1 MNVGNMGSEFRVA
14 YTVLG
19 DAVNLAARLEGAA
32 KQYGVTIVISETT
45 RAAVADVV
53 CRELDRARV
62 KGRAQPVTLFEP
74 MGLADVVTTAMQQEL
89 AAYEQALAAY
99 RARDWQQATLLF
111 QQLVSAYP
119 DQPLYKIYLDR
130 IAVLR
135 THPPEDHWDGV
146 FTLTEK

>member
-1 MNVGNMGSEFRVA
+1 
-14 YTVLG
+14 
-19 DAVNLAARLEGAA
+19 
-32 KQYGVTIVISETT
+32 
-45 RAAVADVV
+45 
-53 CRELDRARV
+53 
-62 KGRAQPVTLFEP
+62 

-111 QQLVSAYP
+111 QQLMSAYP

-135 THPPEDHWDGV
+135 THPPADNWDGV